1 MNVLTRLKMNISS
14 IGGWTL
20 NIASAL
26 FGILS
31 TFLLFASWDELK
43 VTNFWIKLSILFGV
57 LLVSF
62 LFSCVLVIFVLR
74 RNRIWRKGKNSV
86 SASYGDLMKL
96 AFNKRYEE
104 QKIVVIPVN
113 DTFDTK
119 IEIADEKTDKPLV
132 SKKTLHGA
140 WIEKFCSQQKISDC
154 DLDERIQ
161 ASLKKHGAVGEEIDR
176 KKGNKIRYKKGTVAI
191 VGGNNNTIFYLLAI
205 SSFNDKNNAQ
215 STKKELR
222 DSIDSLIKF
231 YDENGQGIP
240 MFLPLMGTG
249 SSRVGITHEQSLKII
264 KSSVL
269 TSDEINGSINIV
281 VYNGDKDKVS
291 IFD

>member
-1 MNVLTRLKMNISS
+1 MNVLTRLKMNITS
-14 IGGWTL
+14 IGGWTI

-31 TFLLFASWDELK
+31 TFLLFASWDELN

-62 LFSCVLVIFVLR
+62 LLSCVLVIFVLR

-96 AFNKRYEE
+96 AFNRRYEE

-140 WIEKFCSQQKISDC
+140 WIEKFCNQQKISDC